1 MLNCYTVYKYRQKVG
16 VSELYCSQ
24 VSLFIK
30 IGSNGTIHSS
40 VLTVSKYFFHFIQV
54 CKFWEFDEHQGN

>member
-1 MLNCYTVYKYRQKVG
+1 MLNCYTVYKYGHKKVG

-30 IGSNGTIHSS
+30 IGSKGTIYSYA
-40 VLTVSKYFFHFIQV
+40 VQF
-54 CKFWEFDEHQGN
+54 

>member
-1 MLNCYTVYKYRQKVG
+1 MLDCYTVYKYRHKKVD

-30 IGSNGTIHSS
+30 MGSNGTIYSS
-40 VLTVSKYFFHFIQV
+40 AVQF
-54 CKFWEFDEHQGN
+54 